1 MWSLRPNR
9 CNGKGTRG
17 GIPRER
23 THRNPPFT
31 TLNYWTLQ
39 ILNSLTFTSLLF
51 LVSSGFTL
59 IYGLMRIVNLAHGS
73 FYLLG
78 GYVGFSVIQWSGS
91 FWLGLAA
98 GTLFV
103 GVLGL
108 LMDRTLI
115 PFVRESELSQVL
127 LTIGVAF
134 VLKDL
139 SLVVWGGE
147 THSITVPEFLRGA
160 MQVGP
165 VFYPR
170 YRLFIVGIATL
181 VLILLAY
188 LHNYTRA
195 GALLRAGV
203 DDPEMIQALGTNIN
217 LLFTAVTVLG
227 AALAGL
233 AGVVGGG
240 YLNLY
245 PGADF
250 EILLYALVV
259 VTIGGLG
266 SLRGALVGSLL
277 VGVLNTFG
285 KVFLPELTHFTLFG
299 PMVLILSFWPRGL
312 FGREEQ

>member
-1 MWSLRPNR
+1 M
-9 CNGKGTRG
+9 TV
-17 GIPRER
+17 
-23 THRNPPFT
+23 
-31 TLNYWTLQ
+31 NYWTLQ
-39 ILNSLTFTSLLF
+39 VLNSLTFTSLLF

-78 GYVGFSVIQWSGS
+78 GYIGFSVIQWSGN
-91 FWLGLAA
+91 FWLGLVA
-98 GTLFV
+98 GMLSV

-108 LMDRTLI
+108 LMDRILI
-115 PFVRESELSQVL
+115 PFVREDELAQVL

-139 SLVVWGGE
+139 YLVVWGGE
-147 THSITVPEFLRGA
+147 TLSITVPEFLRGA

-170 YRLFIVGIATL
+170 YRLFIVGIATI
-181 VLILLAY
+181 VLLLLAY
-188 LHNYTRA
+188 LHNYTRF

-203 DDPEMIQALGTNIN
+203 DDPEMIQALGTDIK
-217 LLFTAVTVLG
+217 LLFTAVTFLG

-277 VGVLNTFG
+277 VGVLDTFG

-299 PMVLILSFWPRGL
+299 PMVLILSFRPRGL
-312 FGREEQ
+312 FGRDEQ